1 MGALSPWHLL
11 LVLGIALIVL
21 GPGKLPETG
30 AAIGRAIRSFQD
42 AVNGHDEST
51 VARSA
56 VVVGATAPAPP
67 AAPMT
72 SAGASGAAGA
82 ATASAAQAA
91 AQPAPSERQAG

>member
-30 AAIGRAIRSFQD
+30 AAIGKAIRSFQD
-42 AVNGHDEST
+42 AANVRDETT

-72 SAGASGAAGA
+72 SAGAAGAAGA

>member
-30 AAIGRAIRSFQD
+30 AAIGKAIRSFQD

-56 VVVGATAPAPP
+56 VVVGATTPAPA
-67 AAPMT
+67 AAPAT
-72 SAGASGAAGA
+72 PAGATGA
-82 ATASAAQAA
+82 ATASPAQAA
-91 AQPAPSERQAG
+91 AQPAPSERQVG